1 MRRIASCNSSNSG
14 IVDPIGFSSQRGRHG
29 LGHEAGLVMKRDM
42 SLDWDESQEEK
53 TVEET
58 VEWFPQADDE
68 DRRQAREEV
77 DGWMVLGSKKMTIE
91 DETQFCSKDTLE
103 EMLKSKE
110 VSENSSILLTRG
122 TSGI

>member
-1 MRRIASCNSSNSG
+1 
-14 IVDPIGFSSQRGRHG
+14 
-29 LGHEAGLVMKRDM
+29 MKRDM

-110 VSENSSILLTRG
+110 VRENSSILLTRDEWYIVSFSFCD
-122 TSGI
+122 TVIVLPQYSAQFRNSVKIMKLRYFH